1 MHLDRMLDGGA
12 HARVWGSGMRKSRKP
27 HPIVL
32 VVENAATEL
41 NDLLNA
47 VGLRIALLRSQ
58 ADASSNEA
66 ELARLAGLIEKASQ
80 RVQRLQ
86 AYTRAEEL
94 VAVMRRNRSKKMAGT
109 SSVDSPAFLTEEKQ
123 RTALLIT
130 DASFDNSAIRDC
142 LERSGCSVVEAKS
155 SVDGLRMLQANSD
168 FDHIVC
174 DSSFLAESGWK
185 FTTELSRAAP
195 DSRVYV
201 LHRPRLPDRVGK
213 PAE

>member
-1 MHLDRMLDGGA
+1 MRSDPMLDDNA
-12 HARVWGSGMRKSRKP
+12 IRVSGPDMRKVRKSP
-27 HPIVL
+27 PIVQ
-32 VVENAATEL
+32 VVESAATEL

-58 ADASSNEA
+58 PEGATSDG

-94 VAVMRRNRSKKMAGT
+94 VAVMRRSRTKVIET
-109 SSVDSPAFLTEEKQ
+109 SRIKSHTFLTEERQ
-123 RTALLIT
+123 RTALLISH
-130 DASFDNSAIRDC
+130 ASYDNTPIREC
-142 LERSGCSVVEAKS
+142 LERSGCSVIEATS
-155 SVDGLRMLQANSD
+155 SVEGLRMLQANSD

-195 DSRVYV
+195 DSRLYV
-201 LHRPRLPDRVGK
+201 LHRPRLPDRVSK
-213 PAE
+213 LAE

>member
-1 MHLDRMLDGGA
+1 MLDDGA
-12 HARVWGSGMRKSRKP
+12 QMRVWGSGMRKLRKP
-27 HPIVL
+27 HPIVQ

-58 ADASSNEA
+58 PEASSSDA

-94 VAVMRRNRSKKMAGT
+94 VAVMRRNRAKKQVET
-109 SSVDSPAFLTEEKQ
+109 STIESHAFLTEEKQ
-123 RTALLIT
+123 RTALLIS
-130 DASFDNSAIRDC
+130 DSSFDNSAIRDC

-174 DSSFLAESGWK
+174 DSTFLAESGWK

-195 DSRVYV
+195 ESRVYV
-201 LHRPRLPDRVGK
+201 LHRPRLPDGVGK
-213 PAE
+213 LAE